1 MTYSQYKSR
10 NTWKIL
16 LGCTPA
22 GLVGFVSEAWGGRI
36 SDKELTEKSGLL
48 DLLEPGDAI
57 MADKG
62 FDIQETIAKKGILL
76 NIPPCLE
83 SRQKQMPALDIERTR
98 RIAEL
103 RIHVERVIGR
113 GRRFEILNHK
123 FPHTM
128 HDLVSDINCVCMY
141 LTNFDN
147 PLVE

>member
-1 MTYSQYKSR
+1 
-10 NTWKIL
+10 
-16 LGCTPA
+16 
-22 GLVGFVSEAWGGRI
+22 
-36 SDKELTEKSGLL
+36 
-48 DLLEPGDAI
+48 

-62 FDIQETIAKKGILL
+62 FDIQETIAKRGILL
-76 NIPPCLE
+76 NIPPRLE

-113 GRRFEILNHK
+113 GRRFEILNQK